1 MVTSELEKITIN
13 IAPVDLGQVDLLVRE
28 GFYQNRTDFIRTAIR
43 NQLNT
48 HAESVRSTVARKELM
63 LAACSITRAATLKR
77 HARPAR
83 RFGYA
88 CSASRASPTT
98 SPPSLPWRR
107 STPSKC
113 WGRSGPAAPSRRRW
127 PTASGPRNTEV
138 THEKGEH
145 VYA

>member
-28 GFYQNRTDFIRTAIR
+28 GFYQNRTYFIRTAIR

-48 HAESVRSTVARKELM
+48 HAESVRRTVARKELVLGLQHYTRRDLEAAREAGESLRIRVLG
-63 LAACSITRAATLKR
+63 LASI
-77 HARPAR
+77 
-83 RFGYA
+83 
-88 CSASRASPTT
+88 SDDV
-98 SPPSLPWRR
+98 PPSLPWRR

-113 WGRSGPAAPSRRRW
+113 WGRSEPAAPSRRRW
-127 PTASGPRNTEV
+127 PTVSGPSNTDV